1 MKKVFAILFN
11 SLDMKPKSNKF
22 PRKEG
27 SKKKSKAEEE
37 RAAIVDWFVRV
48 ILGKTFEE
56 FNIKN
61 KDSGRE

>member
-1 MKKVFAILFN
+1 
-11 SLDMKPKSNKF
+11 MKPKSNKF